1 MFIVEEIACRGA
13 TRIQFSI
20 AFGHYKEFFKC
31 VQHDRKKKKNRW
43 TAETN
48 RSPRTAEYLNSSHL
62 STVLQLL

>member
-31 VQHDRKKKKNRW
+31 VQHDRKKKI
-43 TAETN
+43 AE
-48 RSPRTAEYLNSSHL
+48 
-62 STVLQLL
+62 QLKPIAVHELRNI